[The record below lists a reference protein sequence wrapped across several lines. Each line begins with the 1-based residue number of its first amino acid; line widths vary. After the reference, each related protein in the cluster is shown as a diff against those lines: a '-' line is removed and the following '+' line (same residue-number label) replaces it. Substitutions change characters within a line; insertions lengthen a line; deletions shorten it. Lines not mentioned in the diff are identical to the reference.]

1 MRARPRRRALRLTH
15 PAVSC
20 VIPGGKGEAEVRSNV
35 ELMAVQ
41 IPPQLWADLKAAGL
55 LPRDLPMRSH
65 TRDAL

>member
-1 MRARPRRRALRLTH
+1 M
-15 PAVSC
+15 SC
-20 VIPGGKGEAEVRSNV
+20 VIPGGKSEAEVRSNV